1 MKSLTKALPHS
12 RCIKRVHSSG
22 DFSVRSFLTATVLL
36 ALAAPALADGKPEQ
50 LVIVSFDG
58 AHDNALWVKSRAL
71 GQKTGATFTY
81 FLSCTFLKRWGSPE
95 QKAYRAPRH
104 GAGKSATGFAQTDGE
119 IRLRLD
125 HIWNAH
131 LEGHEIGNHACG
143 HFDGSGWSKA
153 DWLTEFGSFRTA
165 LLDGWRVAGIGEREP
180 AGWRDL
186 VMKGIVGFRAPYL
199 APGEALP
206 DAVRAAG
213 FRYDASLINRG
224 PALPVMDLGLPRFG
238 LPRIA
243 EGPKARPVIAMDY
256 NLYAR
261 HSKTREEP
269 ARSAE
274 FEERTLAAFRT
285 AFEREYQGKRMPL
298 ELGFHFVE
306 MNGGAYWR
314 ALDRFLTET
323 CHKPGVACVSYRE
336 ALDRLK
342 TRLPQEKAEG
352 GTAAGTASP
361 L

>member
-1 MKSLTKALPHS
+1 MRSLALVVP
-12 RCIKRVHSSG
+12 
-22 DFSVRSFLTATVLL
+22 LL
-36 ALAAPALADGKPEQ
+36 ALSLPAFATEQPEQ

-58 AHDNALWVKSRAL
+58 AHDNAQWVKSRAIAARS
-71 GQKTGATFTY
+71 GAHFTY

-95 QKAYRAPRH
+95 QKAYRAPH
-104 GAGKSATGFAQTDGE
+104 HSAGKSATGFAQTDRE
-119 IRLRLD
+119 IRTRLD

-143 HFDGSGWSKA
+143 HFDGSSWSSE
-153 DWLTEFGSFRTA
+153 DWLREFASFRTA
-165 LLDGWRVAGIGEREP
+165 LMDGWRVAGIADREP
-180 AGWRDL
+180 KGWQAF
-186 VMKGIVGFRAPYL
+186 VQTGIKGFRAPYL

-206 DAVRAAG
+206 NAVRKAG
-213 FRYDASLINRG
+213 FAYDASLVNRE
-224 PALPVMDLGLPRFG
+224 PALPVLHHGLPRFG
-238 LPRIA
+238 LPRIP
-243 EGPKARPVIAMDY
+243 EGPAGKPVIAMDY

-274 FEERTLAAFRT
+274 FEARTLLAFRAAFDRQY
-285 AFEREYQGKRMPL
+285 RGKRMPL

-306 MNGGAYWR
+306 MNAGAYWR

-323 CHKPGVACVSYRE
+323 CRKPGVACVSYSE

-342 TRLPQEKAEG
+342 TRVPVEKAEG
-352 GTAAGTASP
+352 GTVSGTASP

>member
-1 MKSLTKALPHS
+1 MRSLS
-12 RCIKRVHSSG
+12 
-22 DFSVRSFLTATVLL
+22 L
-36 ALAAPALADGKPEQ
+36 ALAAMALSVPALAAEKPEQ

-58 AHDNALWVKSRAL
+58 AHDNAQWVKSRAMAER
-71 GQKTGATFTY
+71 TGAHFTY

-104 GAGKSATGFAQTDGE
+104 GAGKSATGFAQTDRE
-119 IRLRLD
+119 IRIRLG
-125 HIWNAH
+125 HIWSARQ
-131 LEGHEIGNHACG
+131 EGHEIANHACG

-153 DWLTEFGSFRTA
+153 DWMREFASFRTA
-165 LLDGWRVAGIGEREP
+165 LLDGWRVAGIPDREP
-180 AGWRDL
+180 AGWKKFVETD
-186 VMKGIVGFRAPYL
+186 IVGFRAPYL

-206 DAVRAAG
+206 EAVRTAG
-213 FRYDASLINRG
+213 FRYDASLIARG
-224 PALPVMDLGLPRFG
+224 PSLPVLDRGLPRFA
-238 LPRIA
+238 LPRIP
-243 EGPKARPVIAMDY
+243 EGPAGKPVIAMDY
-256 NLYAR
+256 NLFAR
-261 HSKTREEP
+261 HSGTREEP

-274 FEERTLAAFRT
+274 FEARTLQAFRA
-285 AFEREYQGKRMPL
+285 AFEREYAGKRMPL

-323 CHKPGVACVSYRE
+323 CRRPGVACVSYGE

-342 TRLPQEKAEG
+342 ARLPLEKAEG